1 MALREHDLPVILN
14 KDVHPVHQQLS
25 IVVPR
30 PNISDDLPAPRGV
43 QETQA
48 VSARQH
54 TGFYNQLREA
64 AMADNGIT
72 LPVPIIRAH
81 SHGHIIQLLRP
92 GLVIDLA
99 GSGTTGRRTRRG
111 REDDPMCR
119 TKSREI
125 LLRHRLKQR

>member
-1 MALREHDLPVILN
+1 MIS
-14 KDVHPVHQQLS
+14 QSYS
-25 IVVPR
+25 IR
-30 PNISDDLPAPRGV
+30 MS
-43 QETQA
+43 TQSTNSSPLLFLDQTSLTIFRLLEVFKKPKLFLL
-48 VSARQH
+48 VS
-54 TGFYNQLREA
+54 TGFYHQLREA